1 MLSRRPMLQNIRT
14 GDRLAI
20 NLNTA
25 EIGIVWRLN
34 NSAALGIIPRSA
46 AALFLCGVINVSVNP
61 DVLPGWLL
69 LGGGGAAG
77 GVAFIWWAARR
88 MDTARKA
95 HRLFFRVVFTCYELP
110 PLYLVISTAG
120 LPLLA
125 HPYLPKLRQSVEYA
139 SGCETC
145 AFGETATRL
154 LAFAL
159 PLSLALS
166 LLPARCCL
174 KKLR

>member
-46 AALFLCGVINVSVNP
+46 AALFLCGVINVSFNP

-69 LGGGGAAG
+69 LRG

-110 PLYLVISTAG
+110 RYTW
-120 LPLLA
+120 
-125 HPYLPKLRQSVEYA
+125 
-139 SGCETC
+139 
-145 AFGETATRL
+145 
-154 LAFAL
+154 
-159 PLSLALS
+159 
-166 LLPARCCL
+166 
-174 KKLR
+174 

>member
-110 PLYLVISTAG
+110 RYTWCPRQGFPFWRTRTFRNCVRVWNT
-120 LPLLA
+120 
-125 HPYLPKLRQSVEYA
+125 HPVARPA
-139 SGCETC
+139 PSGRRPQGCWHS
-145 AFGETATRL
+145 
-154 LAFAL
+154 
-159 PLSLALS
+159 P
-166 LLPARCCL
+166 CL
-174 KKLR
+174 

>member
-1 MLSRRPMLQNIRT
+1 MFGVKIVTNKQEKMIC
-14 GDRLAI
+14 
-20 NLNTA
+20 NTF
-25 EIGIVWRLN
+25 GI
-34 NSAALGIIPRSA
+34 SKPKP
-46 AALFLCGVINVSVNP
+46 FQ
-61 DVLPGWLL
+61 
-69 LGGGGAAG
+69 
-77 GVAFIWWAARR
+77 
-88 MDTARKA
+88 KK
-95 HRLFFRVVFTCYELP
+95 
-110 PLYLVISTAG
+110 
-120 LPLLA
+120 PLLA

-145 AFGETATRL
+145 AFGETVARL